1 MEGLPRETLFSL
13 SAKNMAAQSR
23 FAKLDLNK
31 HQDFLMSF
39 GDVWWNQHSFSA
51 ETPQTM
57 SSTVVEWW
65 GVRLLL

>member
-39 GDVWWNQHSFSA
+39 GDV
-51 ETPQTM
+51 
-57 SSTVVEWW
+57 
-65 GVRLLL
+65 

>member
-13 SAKNMAAQSR
+13 SAKNMAAQCR

-39 GDVWWNQHSFSA
+39 GDV
-51 ETPQTM
+51 
-57 SSTVVEWW
+57 
-65 GVRLLL
+65 